1 MTSGWPRYDLYVL
14 TDVTLAP
21 GRSHADIR
29 AGRAR
34 RGSRRGADPRQGS
47 TAGNLGLVVSECQ
60 PMARKFGAALFV
72 NDRVDVAMLFGAD
85 GAHVGPE
92 DLPARAA
99 RRLLKPPALLGVSAG
114 TLEEAKRAVREGA
127 DYIGVGPIFADQHQG
142 PTPARR
148 SGPKRWRRSPGRCRC
163 RSWPSAASITKT
175 SAAVGA
181 TGAAGIAVVSAVVTA
196 PDMAAA
202 ARALKQRFLEGRRS
216 AAGTAGASGPLTR
229 SET

>member
-21 GRSHADIR
+21 SRSHADIVR
-29 AGRAR
+29 AALAG
-34 RGSRRGADPRQGS
+34 GADAVQIRDKGS
-47 TAGNLGLVVSECQ
+47 TAGNLGLAVSECQ

-114 TLEEAKRAVREGA
+114 TLEEAKRAVRDGA
-127 DYIGVGPIFADQHQG
+127 DYIGVGPIFA
-142 PTPARR
+142 T
-148 SGPKRWRRSPGRCRC
+148 S
-163 RSWPSAASITKT
+163 TKADAGEPIGT
-175 SAAVGA
+175 EALAKIVRAVPVPVVAIGGLHYENVAAVGA

-216 AAGTAGASGPLTR
+216 AAGGATPATGGSG
-229 SET
+229 S

>member
-21 GRSHADIR
+21 GRSHADIVR
-29 AGRAR
+29 AALAG
-34 RGSRRGADPRQGS
+34 GADAVQIRDKGS

-114 TLEEAKRAVREGA
+114 TLEEAKRAVRDGA
-127 DYIGVGPIFADQHQG
+127 DYIGVGPIFATSTKADAG
-142 PTPARR
+142 PPLGTEALAQIVRAVPVPVVAI
-148 SGPKRWRRSPGRCRC
+148 GG
-163 RSWPSAASITKT
+163 IHYENVV
-175 SAAVGA
+175 AVGA

-229 SET
+229 SGA